1 MDNINLAKAFGFESV
16 GAAVVFAILYIPLL
30 GWYIRQSF
38 ARPTYVHFVLVVFC
52 AIRIAAFILRAILIS
67 MDSVG
72 KKLSNL
78 ITDEIL
84 FGVGFFG
91 LLYSSYTL
99 VLDLELMQDRPESSN
114 PLIRLTKNRRLFRLV
129 LLIAVILGIVASTEI
144 SSSGT
149 ISHTGK
155 LERIVSTVIFLVLTI
170 LQAFQTFLLA
180 QMELATRGAKRDN
193 ESFGSRHSMAI
204 LSLGALLLLVREV
217 FYTATITNTAKQNQ
231 EHFWYPLV
239 AVPEILVVILSAIPG
254 LVPRR
259 EEIQQRLP
267 KLQSAPFYNV

>member
-1 MDNINLAKAFGFESV
+1 
-16 GAAVVFAILYIPLL
+16 
-30 GWYIRQSF
+30 
-38 ARPTYVHFVLVVFC
+38 
-52 AIRIAAFILRAILIS
+52 
-67 MDSVG
+67 
-72 KKLSNL
+72 
-78 ITDEIL
+78 
-84 FGVGFFG
+84 
-91 LLYSSYTL
+91 
-99 VLDLELMQDRPESSN
+99 MQDRPESSN

-155 LERIVSTVIFLVLTI
+155 LERIISTIIFLVLTI

-180 QMELATRGAKRDN
+180 RMELSCMCIAFVNLVIQVNNAHEYTARGAKRDN

-217 FYTATITNTAKQNQ
+217 FYTATITNTAKQNE

-239 AVPEILVVILSAIPG
+239 AVPEILVVILSATPG

-267 KLQSAPFYNV
+267 KLQSAPSYNV

>member
-1 MDNINLAKAFGFESV
+1 
-16 GAAVVFAILYIPLL
+16 
-30 GWYIRQSF
+30 
-38 ARPTYVHFVLVVFC
+38 
-52 AIRIAAFILRAILIS
+52 
-67 MDSVG
+67 
-72 KKLSNL
+72 
-78 ITDEIL
+78 
-84 FGVGFFG
+84 
-91 LLYSSYTL
+91 
-99 VLDLELMQDRPESSN
+99 MQDRPESSN

-129 LLIAVILGIVASTEI
+129 LLVAVILGIVASTEI

-155 LERIVSTVIFLVLTI
+155 LERIISTIMFLVLTV

-180 QMELATRGAKRDN
+180 RMELSSMYIPFFNQVLHVPDAHDYTAKGVKRDY
-193 ESFGSRHSMAI
+193 ESFGSRHSMTI

-217 FYTATITNTAKQNQ
+217 FYTATITNTAKQNE

-239 AVPEILVVILSAIPG
+239 AVPEILVVILSATPG

-267 KLQSAPFYNV
+267 KLQPAPSYNA